1 MAAKEKDRDKKTACK
16 DREKEAEN
24 ITQSLANMDMS
35 RLDEIFARVD
45 EEEKRKGE
53 SNQKN

>member
-1 MAAKEKDRDKKTACK
+1 MAAKEKDKERKIMRE

-35 RLDEIFARVD
+35 RLDEIFAKVD
-45 EEEKRKGE
+45 EEAERKDG
-53 SNQKN
+53 